1 MDQETQKALESLNE
15 MIHTPGWDVLE
26 EDIQEKVDDL
36 KEQVLHPEVT
46 GDLLKIAQGRI
57 IAYREILSLPVIVEA
72 ALNPEVEEDQDDS
85 V

>member
-1 MDQETQKALESLNE
+1 MDAETRKELEALNE
-15 MIHTPGWDVLE
+15 LIHLKRWDILV
-26 EDIQEKVDDL
+26 EDIENKVEEL

-57 IAYREILSLPVIVEA
+57 IAYREILALPTIVDA
-72 ALNPEVEEDQDDS
+72 ALNQEEDTEVDP